1 MRCAMKDEEFEE
13 LVSNGNPSVAVIS
26 PCKLK
31 GDIKNVLQIDLGNE
45 KYNKRYLQVAEELAR
60 RIFAKGFSEEKEIE
74 FEKLSR
80 IEQEAVKMIRNDS
93 TLDNEHL
100 KGDFVIS
107 NFLEIERIKQ
117 KRSVPPQK
125 RLQLNDEKLRQFFQ
139 LKAQNV
145 SIREISRTMGISRG
159 TIYKVLQK
167 NYVDERDVNRVIEA
181 EKEVIKNQEN

>member
-1 MRCAMKDEEFEE
+1 
-13 LVSNGNPSVAVIS
+13 
-26 PCKLK
+26 
-31 GDIKNVLQIDLGNE
+31 
-45 KYNKRYLQVAEELAR
+45 
-60 RIFAKGFSEEKEIE
+60 
-74 FEKLSR
+74 
-80 IEQEAVKMIRNDS
+80 MIRNDS

-100 KGDFVIS
+100 KGDFVIF

>member
-1 MRCAMKDEEFEE
+1 M
-13 LVSNGNPSVAVIS
+13 
-26 PCKLK
+26 
-31 GDIKNVLQIDLGNE
+31 
-45 KYNKRYLQVAEELAR
+45 AEELAR

-125 RLQLNDEKLRQFFQ
+125 RLQLNDEKLRQFFN
-139 LKAQNV
+139 LKLKMYRLEKYQELWGFLEGQ
-145 SIREISRTMGISRG
+145 STRF
-159 TIYKVLQK
+159 YKKLC
-167 NYVDERDVNRVIEA
+167 
-181 EKEVIKNQEN
+181 

>member
-1 MRCAMKDEEFEE
+1 MKDEEFEE

-125 RLQLNDEKLRQFFQ
+125 RLQ
-139 LKAQNV
+139 AQNV